1 METRS
6 QASIKFRSSISE
18 FEQGDIKD
26 ETSGMLNTSFIG
38 NESFLIEP
46 KEKPVRAIDVAVY
59 ILNSLGSCT
68 SMKLHKLLYYCQA
81 WSLVWDEAPL
91 FSDRIEAW
99 ANGPV
104 VKDVFSY
111 HRGVFIVDADI
122 FPTGNVD
129 RLSSIQIDTIDSV
142 LEFYGEK
149 SAQWLI
155 NLTHAE
161 DPWRNA
167 RKGLD
172 SMERGNR
179 EITPASMAEYY
190 SSL

>member
-26 ETSGMLNTSFIG
+26 ETSGMLNTSFVG

-142 LEFYGEK
+142 LG
-149 SAQWLI
+149 
-155 NLTHAE
+155 
-161 DPWRNA
+161 
-167 RKGLD
+167 
-172 SMERGNR
+172 
-179 EITPASMAEYY
+179 ASKPTY
-190 SSL
+190 S